1 MRNSLEFLCSN
12 LAENR
17 KIIKS
22 VFPLENS
29 YIYPVC
35 AEIFTEK
42 RQTAQEEKLNDCR
55 RILKENT
62 GFFSN
67 SEA

>member
-1 MRNSLEFLCSN
+1 MRESLETLCSM
-12 LAENR
+12 LSQNR

-42 RQTAQEEKLNDCR
+42 RQKAL
-55 RILKENT
+55 
-62 GFFSN
+62 
-67 SEA
+67 